1 MNTPDAEMYSEIY
14 RSAGMGTESI
24 LALMPKVKNDMLK
37 RDMTAQMNGYGDFRS
52 RAEAGLASCGRIA
65 EDEKKS
71 KVAAAKTGI
80 AAETMIDSSASHI
93 AELMI
98 RGSNADIVS
107 ITRAQNQASHG
118 EVRIS
123 NETEAYKLCSELI
136 AFENDSIERMRR
148 YL

>member
-1 MNTPDAEMYSEIY
+1 MNTPDAEMYSEVY
-14 RSAGMGTESI
+14 RSSGMGTESI

-37 RDMTAQMNGYGDFRS
+37 RDMTTQLNGYGDFRT
-52 RAEAGLASCGRIA
+52 RAQAGLTSCGSMA

-71 KVAAAKTGI
+71 KIVAAKTGI
-80 AAETMIDSSASHI
+80 AAETILDSSASHI

-98 RGSNADIVS
+98 RGSEADIVS

-118 EVRIS
+118 QSRIS
-123 NETEAYKLCSELI
+123 DETDAYKLCSELI
-136 AFENDSIERMRR
+136 SFENASIERMRK